1 MIIFATLINMTNY
14 NVYIVNAT
22 PPPLVT
28 QAHKSLAA
36 FSRVKKSLFLIF
48 LSTKNDFFINIT
60 KHK

>member
-1 MIIFATLINMTNY
+1 MTNY

-36 FSRVKKSLFLIF
+36 FSRVNKTLFLIF

>member
-1 MIIFATLINMTNY
+1 MTNY
-14 NVYIVNAT
+14 NVHIVNTT
-22 PPPLVT
+22 PPLLVT

-36 FSRVKKSLFLIF
+36 FSRVKSLFLIF